1 VKQAEPLSV
10 LAALFSLEK
19 ASKHASWIVLNI
31 NNALLHR
38 NDRIV
43 SDFDVLWAN
52 LSTALC
58 DVTHSNSVLFLC
70 CALTVFQHIQWVHIK
85 FCNTDKESW
94 ASK

>member
-10 LAALFSLEK
+10 LATLFSLEK
-19 ASKHASWIVLNI
+19 TGKHASWIVLNI
-31 NNALLHR
+31 NNALLHW
-38 NDRIV
+38 NDCIV
-43 SDFDVLWAN
+43 SDLDVLWAN

-58 DVTHSNSVLFLC
+58 DVTHSKAMLFLSA
-70 CALTVFQHIQWVHIK
+70 ALTVFQHIQWMHIE